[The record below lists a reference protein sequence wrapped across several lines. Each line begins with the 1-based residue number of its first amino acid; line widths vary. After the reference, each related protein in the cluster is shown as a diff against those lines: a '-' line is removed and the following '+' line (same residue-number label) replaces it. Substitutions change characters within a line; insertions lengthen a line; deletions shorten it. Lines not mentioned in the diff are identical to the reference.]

1 MTDKKM
7 STSLSPHLG
16 GDAAGRGGLPATS
29 KQFLNEFAPGK
40 CLRLFSKTT
49 TPAQALRS
57 KAPTLASIRKNY
69 SEDFLVAYIAV
80 WIVNLNDFVNASRK
94 MSPEQM
100 EETAFMIYQEYY
112 YMNLADI
119 NLVFRKIKKGE
130 FGQLFAEL
138 DGVKILGWFEK
149 YNQERMTTA
158 ADNEING
165 AARYTDNFKRT
176 SDNTDDKNKNKQA
189 IGLLIQENYQKK
201 L

>member
-1 MTDKKM
+1 M
-7 STSLSPHLG
+7 SNIEKAKPQ
-16 GDAAGRGGLPATS
+16 GLAT
-29 KQFLNEFAPGK
+29 KDQFLQNYSPGK
-40 CLRLFSKTT
+40 CLRLFGKTT
-49 TPAQALRS
+49 TPALAMKS
-57 KAPTLASIRKNY
+57 EAPTLASIRKNY

-149 YNQERMTTA
+149 YNQERMRTA

-165 AARYTDNFKRT
+165 AARYADDYQRT
-176 SDNTDDKNKNKQA
+176 SERTDEQTKNKQA

-201 L
+201 A